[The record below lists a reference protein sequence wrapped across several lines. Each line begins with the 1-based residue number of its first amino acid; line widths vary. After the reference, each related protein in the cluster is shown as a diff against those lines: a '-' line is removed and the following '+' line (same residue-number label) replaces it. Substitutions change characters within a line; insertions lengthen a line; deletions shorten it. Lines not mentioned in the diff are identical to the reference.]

1 VIDEAKRTVAVTEEG
16 IAKVEQLL
24 DLDNLYE
31 DVNTPLVHHL
41 QNALKA
47 KDLFKRDREY
57 IVEDGEVHIVDENTG
72 RVLKGRRY
80 SEGLHQAIEAKEGVR
95 IKEENQTLATVT
107 LQNYYRTYDKLA
119 GMTGTAKT
127 EEMEFLEIYDLG
139 VVQVPTNKPVI
150 RDDRPD
156 LIYKSEAA
164 KFEAVAEAIEEANAK
179 GQPVLV
185 GTTSVEKSEHLS
197 NLLRKRGVAH
207 EVLNAKNHAREAHIV
222 AEAGRLGAVTV
233 STNMA
238 GRGTDIVLGGNPEEM
253 ARAEVAKR
261 APDADEDEQNEV
273 FREAFER
280 FEKENR
286 EEGAKVKELGG
297 LYVVGTERHDSRRID
312 NQLRGRSGRQ
322 GDPGASRFFLSL
334 EDDLMRL
341 FNASAVD
348 RIMTRLKI
356 PEDVPIEHKWVTK
369 AVANAQQQVES
380 LNFDRRKNVL
390 KYDDV
395 LNEQRKVVYGQR
407 QRLLEGDHD
416 DVDELA
422 SKYVDDTIAGLMDE
436 HCPPGVFPEEWD
448 LEGLAVR
455 AEQVYECGVDFAA
468 IDLDEVDRDEL
479 FERLRDDAHAAY
491 ERRQEEVGGEE
502 VMREIERRVVLSVVD
517 RKWREHLYEMD
528 ALRDGIGLRAMG
540 QRDPLTEYQR
550 EAYDS
555 FVEMMTGVKEESV
568 TYFFRLP
575 VKPGGRGAGSGVL
588 TGRPGRLDGRRAG
601 RTTGRRRRAP
611 PRRGD
616 GDGQPADGDGDA
628 RELDRRADPARG
640 AGVVGSADLPVRRR
654 VGQLRGQA
662 APRTPPRP
670 PTSRAAASSSVTTA
684 PPCVACP
691 PAPPT
696 PPTTRSAATTPAPAA
711 AGRSTRSATAPD
723 RRRAAVRARPCGAA
737 RRRREVP
744 RRLTGAVPPCVLAP
758 AGLRAPARSAT
769 APDRAAERVTLLADL
784 REHLVEGVGRGPGAR
799 AARGAQRR
807 QPGLGRR
814 QLRGAPGAVVAFQPH
829 RDRGRAL
836 ALLHDDH
843 RLARRCRGPGR
854 GDPPHPC
861 RLGRGVVAD
870 RGDLDRQAAHHRR
883 GQVRC
888 QLPQRPSARTDLQ
901 PRPCQQPGQAGGLGA
916 RMARGGVAEARW
928 GVDVLAHRRSL
939 LVHVLVGPA
948 LGPCSG
954 RRRPA
959 RRVSGRSH
967 TASCSCGVS
976 GSPTRVSHHPSPVRE
991 APSTSPSRT
1000 PAVASAS
1007 LSSSRTSGSS
1017 SSTSGSGGVV
1027 VRSTSPS
1034 HQGAPA
1040 GRTGG
1045 PSATGTAIRRASD
1058 PRVALVLANEHHG
1071 EHADH
1076 RMVAVN
1082 LDALDHPVLEVEV
1095 VAGRDPLQLEAGPDV
1110 GQPRARHRECDGAHR
1125 IARCC
1130 RRDGGGHRLVV
1141 LRLVCSGCPASG
1153 SCSGGMW
1160 VGPRAPRPVRRGSA
1174 PAGARRARRERPAP
1188 RVRPDRPRPR
1198 RRAPARARPARAPS
1212 PAPEP
1217 RDGWL
1222 GAVAPR
1228 LRPPRPSPADPQA
1241 WHAPRHSPRW
1251 CGPAGGSRGRGP
1263 ASRVSGHRQSPQ

>member
-1 VIDEAKRTVAVTEEG
+1 MPQVLDKILRAGEGRKAKQLQKVADEVIALADDMEALSDEELKAKTDEFKARLADGEDLDDIQVEAFAVVREAARRVLGQYPFDVQVFGACALHDNNIAEMKTGEGKTLTSTMPVYLNALTGRGVHIVTVNEYLAKRDAEWMGRVHHWLGLEVDVVYSGQTREQKKQAYAADITYGTNNEFGFDYLRDNMALNIERQVQRGHFMALVDEVDSILVDEARTPLIISGPAAQSADTYKVFARRIAPNLKRGEEGDSPGEATGDYVIDEAKRTVAVTEEG

-80 SEGLHQAIEAKEGVR
+80 SEGLHQSIEAKEGVR
-95 IKEENQTLATVT
+95 IKEENQTLATIT

-139 VVQVPTNKPVI
+139 VVQVPTNRPVI

-261 APDADEDEQNEV
+261 APDADEEEQNEL

-422 SKYVDDTIAGLMDE
+422 SKYVDDTIAGLLDE
-436 HCPPGVFPEEWD
+436 HCPPGVYPEEWD

-455 AEQVYECGVDFAA
+455 VEQVYDSGVDLTG
-468 IDLDEVDRDEL
+468 IDLDEVERDEL
-479 FERLRDDAHAAY
+479 FERLRDDARRAY
-491 ERRQEEVGGEE
+491 EHRQEEVGGPE

-575 VKPGGRGAGSGVL
+575 VRQEAEEQAAASSEGGQGGWTAAGQA
-588 TGRPGRLDGRRAG
+588 GRRAAG
-601 RTTGRRRRAP
+601 DAP
-611 PRRGD
+611 ASD
-616 GDGQPADGDGDA
+616 GDGQPADGEGA
-628 RELDRRADPARG
+628 RSSIEEQIPLDEQQTSGRLTYQSG
-640 AGVVGSADLPVRRR
+640 GGSASYA
-654 VGQLRGQA
+654 VG
-662 APRTPPRP
+662 
-670 PTSRAAASSSVTTA
+670 ASSNAT
-684 PPCVACP
+684 
-691 PAPPT
+691 
-696 PPTTRSAATTPAPAA
+696 ATTDEQ
-711 AGRSTRSATAPD
+711 GRS
-723 RRRAAVRARPCGAA
+723 
-737 RRRREVP
+737 
-744 RRLTGAVPPCVLAP
+744 
-758 AGLRAPARSAT
+758 
-769 APDRAAERVTLLADL
+769 
-784 REHLVEGVGRGPGAR
+784 VE
-799 AARGAQRR
+799 QR
-807 QPGLGRR
+807 
-814 QLRGAPGAVVAFQPH
+814 
-829 RDRGRAL
+829 
-836 ALLHDDH
+836 DD
-843 RLARRCRGPGR
+843 GTT
-854 GDPPHPC
+854 
-861 RLGRGVVAD
+861 V
-870 RGDLDRQAAHHRR
+870 
-883 GQVRC
+883 
-888 QLPQRPSARTDLQ
+888 
-901 PRPCQQPGQAGGLGA
+901 
-916 RMARGGVAEARW
+916 
-928 GVDVLAHRRSL
+928 
-939 LVHVLVGPA
+939 
-948 LGPCSG
+948 
-954 RRRPA
+954 
-959 RRVSGRSH
+959 RRVSAGATYTAENKVGRNDP
-967 TASCSCGVS
+967 CPC
-976 GSPTRVSHHPSPVRE
+976 
-991 APSTSPSRT
+991 
-1000 PAVASAS
+1000 
-1007 LSSSRTSGSS
+1007 
-1017 SSTSGSGGVV
+1017 GSGQKYKKC
-1027 VRSTSPS
+1027 
-1034 HQGAPA
+1034 HGA
-1040 GRTGG
+1040 
-1045 PSATGTAIRRASD
+1045 
-1058 PRVALVLANEHHG
+1058 
-1071 EHADH
+1071 
-1076 RMVAVN
+1076 
-1082 LDALDHPVLEVEV
+1082 
-1095 VAGRDPLQLEAGPDV
+1095 
-1110 GQPRARHRECDGAHR
+1110 
-1125 IARCC
+1125 
-1130 RRDGGGHRLVV
+1130 
-1141 LRLVCSGCPASG
+1141 
-1153 SCSGGMW
+1153 
-1160 VGPRAPRPVRRGSA
+1160 
-1174 PAGARRARRERPAP
+1174 
-1188 RVRPDRPRPR
+1188 
-1198 RRAPARARPARAPS
+1198 
-1212 PAPEP
+1212 
-1217 RDGWL
+1217 
-1222 GAVAPR
+1222 
-1228 LRPPRPSPADPQA
+1228 
-1241 WHAPRHSPRW
+1241 
-1251 CGPAGGSRGRGP
+1251 
-1263 ASRVSGHRQSPQ
+1263 